1 MKCSGVTLS
10 ILLAVLG
17 GTFLTLGPAETRQG
31 MAADLSPL
39 ALRAAQ
45 ASNDP
50 ALGSQEEASVEDT
63 PGHFDAGP
71 LPDDELAAQSPVT
84 PEPSTYRFEY
94 PEGNADDGENRQ
106 TVCDENTDREAAPD
120 ANEDARETEA
130 ADNATPC
137 RQTSDP
143 ELAGSDEPDK
153 GMMTDEETPDDH
165 IADDETADDETPEDG
180 MTDEETPDDDAAD
193 DDIADDETAD
203 DETDQMADDPTG
215 DEVPAEEETADPEMA
230 DDQPAEDENLQDDC
244 ADGEEVADGEDENA
258 DGEDDAESEDGDD
271 AGEPGDGD
279 RCAGEDHS
287 AMTEPELPP
296 AQPEAPSAEPESPP
310 APPEAPDASLNA
322 DPSPTPYGGD
332 FGCKYGNRYGYKYG
346 YEDAVSGPQYGEPG
360 SVAPQTETQTEPSQ
374 ERDASID
381 EASETSRASAALQD
395 LAQPPVETADTGER
409 EGNGRAT
416 VGVLADVLQR
426 VVLRVANGTVGALW
440 NASRD
445 LAGTEWGGVLRSW
458 TGGRVVNPW
467 GRVELWLPR

>member
-50 ALGSQEEASVEDT
+50 ALGSQEEASVEDA

-120 ANEDARETEA
+120 TNEDARETEA
-130 ADNATPC
+130 ADNETPC
-137 RQTSDP
+137 RETSDP
-143 ELAGSDEPDK
+143 EPAGSDEPDK
-153 GMMTDEETPDDH
+153 GMT
-165 IADDETADDETPEDG
+165 
-180 MTDEETPDDDAAD
+180 TDEETPDDDAAD

-215 DEVPAEEETADPEMA
+215 DEVPAEDETADPEMA

-279 RCAGEDHS
+279 RCAGKDHS

-310 APPEAPDASLNA
+310 ARPEAPDASLNA
-322 DPSPTPYGGD
+322 DPSPTPYGSD

-346 YEDAVSGPQYGEPG
+346 YEDA
-360 SVAPQTETQTEPSQ
+360 
-374 ERDASID
+374 D
-381 EASETSRASAALQD
+381 ALQD